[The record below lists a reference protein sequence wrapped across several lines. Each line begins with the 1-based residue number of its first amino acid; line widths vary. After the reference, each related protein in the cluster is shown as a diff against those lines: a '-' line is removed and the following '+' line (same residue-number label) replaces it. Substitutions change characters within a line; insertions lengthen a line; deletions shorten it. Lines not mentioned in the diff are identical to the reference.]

1 MNIPDPMSTASYAD
15 RSLRLQPASGFKA
28 DRPGELG
35 DAEARELQEL
45 KKTDRQVRQHE
56 QAHLTAGAGVIVSGA
71 QFSYRRGPDGQ
82 LYAVSGEVKIDLS
95 PVPGDP
101 EATAEKA
108 RQVQRAALA
117 PSDPSA
123 QDRRVAMQAR
133 IMENQARAE
142 AREQEQDESH
152 DLPARIQL
160 HSSLVDLL
168 A

>member
-1 MNIPDPMSTASYAD
+1 M
-15 RSLRLQPASGFKA
+15 
-28 DRPGELG
+28 
-35 DAEARELQEL
+35 
-45 KKTDRQVRQHE
+45 
-56 QAHLTAGAGVIVSGA
+56 AGAGVIVSGA

-133 IMENQARAE
+133 MMENQARAE
-142 AREQEQDESH
+142 ARDQEQDEAQ